1 MKSHSNKLAL
11 VALSTAL
18 EGKDKANGQVI
29 LTESRVGGF
38 RLRMYW
44 EADYYWQ
51 GSNRE
56 RFWCMECDG
65 DCEEGD
71 NIRKPHAVQF
81 IFCFY

>member
-11 VALSTAL
+11 VALSAAL
-18 EGKDKANGQVI
+18 EGKDKVSGQV
-29 LTESRVGGF
+29 LLPEDLVGGF

-51 GSNRE
+51 GSSRE

-65 DCEEGD
+65 GCEEGN
-71 NIRKPHAVQF
+71 NIRKQPAVEF
-81 IFCFY
+81 FFCFF